1 MHEFTTVVRESRRQG
16 RYRYGIINI
25 ETSDLLHLAGQRV
38 HVLVLQEEEYR
49 QLIDA
54 LQGEDNRDLCSE
66 LNELEETI
74 EDLFAPG
81 STVDLALSMYEEKK
95 RQEQDR
101 GHRD

>member
-1 MHEFTTVVRESRRQG
+1 M
-16 RYRYGIINI
+16 
-25 ETSDLLHLAGQRV
+25 
-38 HVLVLQEEEYR
+38 VLQDEEYR